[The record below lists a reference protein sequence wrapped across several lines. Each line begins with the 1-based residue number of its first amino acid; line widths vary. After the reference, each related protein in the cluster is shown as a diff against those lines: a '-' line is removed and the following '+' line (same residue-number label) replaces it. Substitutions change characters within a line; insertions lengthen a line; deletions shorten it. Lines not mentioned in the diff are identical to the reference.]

1 MPDLCRR
8 YLCIELL
15 VRYWQLVQL
24 VPRGPQLWPEVEML
38 FFYQKGMENCGWH
51 VILATS
57 DQLDTITTSYQKL
70 CYNFVWNLTLIK
82 SQSIYTELVFFC
94 QALVDILFSK
104 DYNLTLCES

>member
-51 VILATS
+51 VILSTS

-94 QALVDILFSK
+94 
-104 DYNLTLCES
+104 